1 MLESPH
7 IIPSGHPLHDVAFGN
22 AGNIY
27 PANLLCQLA
36 PQSLPPFKR
45 TFTKYAR
52 RQRKSQASFSKL
64 RPVLLESTIPTPN
77 CRRCENSDL
86 KSLSSPESTSRRTP
100 HRHPRRFMQS
110 RGDHARRSCKA
121 IMRGDHARRSCE
133 AIISSGGTR
142 DANASANDAAKKIL
156 PRRRTQTRRLALL
169 REGVCNL
176 YEQSG
181 TQKLI
186 QNRPQQTAAARG
198 RLAVQARTAR
208 TTSPCTSVRRK

>member
-1 MLESPH
+1 M
-7 IIPSGHPLHDVAFGN
+7 
-22 AGNIY
+22 
-27 PANLLCQLA
+27 
-36 PQSLPPFKR
+36 
-45 TFTKYAR
+45 
-52 RQRKSQASFSKL
+52 
-64 RPVLLESTIPTPN
+64 
-77 CRRCENSDL
+77 ENSNL
-86 KSLSSPESTSRRTP
+86 KSLSYPESTRGGLLPTPNDALCSREAIMQGD
-100 HRHPRRFMQS
+100 HARRSCEAIM

-121 IMRGDHARRSCE
+121 IMQGDHARRSCKAIMQGDHARRSCE

-142 DANASANDAAKKIL
+142 DANATANDAAKKIL

-198 RLAVQARTAR
+198 RLAIQARTAR